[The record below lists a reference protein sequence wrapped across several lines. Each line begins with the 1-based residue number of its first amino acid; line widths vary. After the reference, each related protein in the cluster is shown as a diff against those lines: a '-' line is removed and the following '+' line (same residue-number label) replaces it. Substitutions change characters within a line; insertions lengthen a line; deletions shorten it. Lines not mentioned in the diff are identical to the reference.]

1 MGSITSIDAMLPW
14 LDAPQWTPDETLQ
27 IGSPTVPEN
36 DKTDQLIKD
45 YVKVYVWATYNET
58 G

>member
-1 MGSITSIDAMLPW
+1 MLPW